1 MKGQTKS
8 HPMNSSLNSNLIL
21 ALTLFAVVSSITP
34 GPNNTMMLASGV
46 RFGLRRSLPHLAG
59 ISLGFGFMLVVVGL
73 GLHAV
78 LHDYPIVLDILR
90 YVGSAYLLWL
100 AYQLATAP
108 PPSAATTD
116 TARPMGFWAAAAF
129 QWVNPKA
136 WVMAMTAM
144 TTYLPE
150 NAQSWHVL
158 LVAAWF
164 ALINV
169 PCVGAWASFGRAMRT
184 YLQDPL
190 LSRIFN
196 ITMALA
202 LVA

>member
-1 MKGQTKS
+1 
-8 HPMNSSLNSNLIL
+8 MNNGLNSNLIL
-21 ALTLFAVVSSITP
+21 ALSLFAVVSSITP
-34 GPNNTMMLASGV
+34 GPNNTMILASGV

-78 LHDYPIVLDILR
+78 LHDFPVILDTLR
-90 YVGSAYLLWL
+90 YVGSAYMLWL

-108 PPSAATTD
+108 PPSATTTN

-136 WVMAMTAM
+136 WVMGMTAM
-144 TTYLPE
+144 TTYLPDQ
-150 NAQSWHVL
+150 AQAWNVL
-158 LVAAWF
+158 VVAAWF
-164 ALINV
+164 TLINV
-169 PCVGAWASFGRAMRT
+169 PCVGVWAGFGSAMRS

-190 LSRIFN
+190 LSRVFN
-196 ITMALA
+196 ITMAVA
-202 LVA
+202 LVASLYPMLVG